1 MPAKIERSGR
11 SAATKPV
18 TGSLVNIH
26 DTLRIK
32 VRSKGVN
39 VAPPLNFFLP
49 FIQTCATAGPS
60 PYHHL
65 SALPELRRSCFA
77 TLLLVHSLELLKSF
91 VPRSR
96 SPVPFVSLGYAREL
110 TCEKPISTSS
120 SSWASSHTL
129 RSRSGRSSRPA
140 RSYPGIPGQAA
151 PLKTP
156 VATRELQ
163 REYAPS

>member
-18 TGSLVNIH
+18 TGSLVKIH

-65 SALPELRRSCFA
+65 SALPDC
-77 TLLLVHSLELLKSF
+77 
-91 VPRSR
+91 
-96 SPVPFVSLGYAREL
+96 L

-140 RSYPGIPGQAA
+140 RSYPEIPGQAA
-151 PLKTP
+151 PSKTP